1 MASRALRN
9 AGTVHWCER
18 RGSRR
23 HGLLGRREDV
33 ACGRRTRYVRGTLDS
48 EVHPSCVHGLK
59 HFFGRSGVALRDAEL
74 LERFRPPCT
83 RDCKGF
89 HVEIQDFTNCS
100 ATSSAATIEPSSTA
114 RCPDHAGPV
123 KRVATS
129 APMSFVATMVD
140 FRFVGL

>member
-1 MASRALRN
+1 MFDLAIYWS
-9 AGTVHWCER
+9 ER

-33 ACGRRTRYVRGTLDS
+33 ACGRRTRYVLRTLDS
-48 EVHPSCVHGLK
+48 EVHPSCIHGLK

-89 HVEIQDFTNCS
+89 HVEIQDF
-100 ATSSAATIEPSSTA
+100 AQLLRDFI
-114 RCPDHAGPV
+114 RGDHRTKLDDAMPLPGWPGQKGCDLHADVVRRDHSRFPV
-123 KRVATS
+123 CRIV
-129 APMSFVATMVD
+129 VD
-140 FRFVGL
+140 R